1 MSKVRNKKFLT
12 LVDQELLLISRN
24 LHINE
29 SDKHFNKSTIQRELL
44 DKNYFDLINGFED
57 LFLEQNLPHKEY
69 RNKSIYDFLEVYSFD
84 SELRSVI
91 LKKIEVFEKKLKSRI
106 AYFFSKEIC
115 NTANDVEKYIDIN
128 SYVLPH
134 NIKIQNKFKDHVLF
148 KKNKKDGQNF
158 IEQNKYKYDY
168 ISKHDKLPF
177 WVGIKTLTLGAIY
190 YLLTGLPSIVIN
202 QILDSFNYKTS
213 EKEIFLNSIY
223 IIVSLRNACAHFEI
237 ISTFNTKSNFKINKQ
252 LISKL
257 NLTPKRSTYI
267 LSLFDSLVI
276 LKQFVPLD
284 EIVFNIYDFY
294 DFQYNLGFK
303 YRVDPFLERIGQK
316 NIDYWLNLLS

>member
-1 MSKVRNKKFLT
+1 MSKVRNKKFLS

-57 LFLEQNLPHKEY
+57 LFLEKNLPHKEY

-84 SELRSVI
+84 SELCSVI

-115 NTANDVEKYIDIN
+115 STANDVEKYIDIN
-128 SYVLPH
+128 SYVLPSD
-134 NIKIQNKFKDHVLF
+134 IKIQNKFKDHVLF
-148 KKNKKDGQNF
+148 KKNKSGKNF
-158 IEQNKYKYDY
+158 IEQNKDKYDY
-168 ISKHDKLPF
+168 IGKHDKLPF
-177 WVGIKTLTLGAIY
+177 WVGIKTLTLGSIY

-202 QILDSFNYKTS
+202 QILYSFNYKKS
-213 EKEIFLNSIY
+213 EKDIFLNSIY
-223 IIVSLRNACAHFEI
+223 IITSLRNACAHFEI

-252 LISKL
+252 LINKL
-257 NLTPKRSTYI
+257 NLTPKRSNYI

-276 LKQFVPLD
+276 LKQFVSLD
-284 EIVFNIYDFY
+284 EIVFSIYDFY
-294 DFQYNLGFK
+294 DFQYNLGFQH
-303 YRVDPFLERIGQK
+303 RVEPLLERIGQK
-316 NIDYWLNLLS
+316 NIDYWLNLLY